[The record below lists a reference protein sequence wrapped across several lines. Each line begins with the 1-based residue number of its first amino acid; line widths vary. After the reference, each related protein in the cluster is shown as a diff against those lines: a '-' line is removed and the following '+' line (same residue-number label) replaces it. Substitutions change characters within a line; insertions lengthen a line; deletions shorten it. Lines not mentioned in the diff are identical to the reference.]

1 LGYINELR
9 QLIGKRPLIMIGAT
23 LLIINRHDQLLMLKR
38 NDNGCWGV
46 PGGAMELGESLEDT
60 ARRETNEETGIAIK
74 DLELF
79 GIYSGQE
86 LYYRNPNGDEVYNV
100 SVVYLTR
107 NISETIE
114 VNLIEHREYQ
124 YFDIR
129 NLPTEISPPIRPI
142 LRDLVCRATS

>member
-1 LGYINELR
+1 
-9 QLIGKRPLIMIGAT
+9 MVGAT
-23 LLIINRHDQLLMLKR
+23 LLALNQQDQLLMLKR

-46 PGGAMELGESLEDT
+46 PGGAMELGECLEDT
-60 ARRETNEETGIAIK
+60 VRRETREEAGVDIK

-79 GIYSGQE
+79 GISSGQE

-107 NISETIE
+107 NLRGPID
-114 VNLIEHREYQ
+114 VNLSEHSEYH

-129 NLPTEISPPIRPI
+129 NLPTEISPPLKPI
-142 LRDLVCRATS
+142 LRDLVCLITD